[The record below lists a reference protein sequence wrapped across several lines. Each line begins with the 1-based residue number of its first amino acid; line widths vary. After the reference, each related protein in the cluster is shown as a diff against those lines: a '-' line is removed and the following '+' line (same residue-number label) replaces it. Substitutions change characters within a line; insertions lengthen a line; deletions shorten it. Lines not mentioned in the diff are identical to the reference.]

1 MTPFTT
7 GAFVS
12 WKLFTS
18 VKVSIDGRF
27 EVVYPPGALA
37 ENHAFY
43 QAESGWRETLDKYP
57 TDMVLIATNRPVVEA
72 MSHAEGWQRVYADD
86 AFELYAPLA
95 RAWPHIDHRGQRL
108 QGEFP

>member
-1 MTPFTT
+1 MTPFTS

-12 WKLFTS
+12 WKLFPS

-27 EVVYPPGALA
+27 EVAYPPGALA

-43 QAESGWRETLDKYP
+43 QAESGWRDTLDKYP
-57 TDMVLIATNRPVVEA
+57 TDMVLIPTYGPLAEA
-72 MSHAEGWQRVYADD
+72 MSDAGGWQRVYADD
-86 AFELYAPLA
+86 AFELHAPLE
-95 RAWPHIDHRGQRL
+95 RVWPHVDRLGQRL

>member
-12 WKLFTS
+12 WKLFPS

-27 EVVYPPGALA
+27 EVAYPPGALA

-43 QAESGWRETLDKYP
+43 HAESGWRETLNKYP
-57 TDMVLIATNRPVVEA
+57 TDMVLIATSRPLAEA
-72 MSHAEGWQRVYADD
+72 MSQVENWQRVYADD
-86 AFELYAPLA
+86 AFELYAPHTE
-95 RAWPHIDHRGQRL
+95 AWPHVDDRGKRL